1 MTSRG
6 CRRARRK
13 RPSSARTSVQTLT
26 SARSIACWPRAHHG
40 ERWGRLWLDQ
50 ARYADSNGFNI
61 DAPRSIWKYRD
72 WVITAL
78 NRDLPFNQFVTDQ
91 VAGDLKPN
99 ASFDDKIATGFQ
111 RNTQINQE
119 GGIDVEQFR
128 DESIVDRVNTTGT
141 VFLGLTIGCAQ
152 CHDHKYDPISQREYY
167 RLFAFFN
174 NVDEP
179 ELEIAT
185 PEAKK
190 HRDEVVAAIDAFHRD
205 LARRYPDLDAREERW
220 EATADLAFKQAQGAV
235 ARVAFD
241 LPRGKRTE
249 EQKRALIELMLA
261 HEKAFEN
268 DFAAL
273 SRLQA
278 QQPKF
283 TTTMVVSER
292 VKQPRVTHIHLGGDF
307 TRKGEPVATGVP
319 AVLNPL
325 ADESPGSPADRLDL
339 AQWLTDSTQSA
350 DRAGRGQP
358 GLAGG
363 VWPRTRRDR

>member
-1 MTSRG
+1 
-6 CRRARRK
+6 
-13 RPSSARTSVQTLT
+13 
-26 SARSIACWPRAHHG
+26 
-40 ERWGRLWLDQ
+40 Q

-72 WVITAL
+72 WVITAF
-78 NRDLPFNQFVTDQ
+78 NADMPFDQFAIDQ
-91 VAGDLKPN
+91 LAGDLHPG
-99 ASFDDKIATGFQ
+99 ASFSQRIATGFQ

-179 ELEIAT
+179 ELELAT
-185 PEAKK
+185 PQALKK
-190 HRDEVVAAIDAFHRD
+190 RDQVVAAIDAFHRD
-205 LARRYPDLDAREERW
+205 LAGRYPDLDAREERW

-241 LPRGKRTE
+241 LPRGKRST

-261 HEKAFEN
+261 QERAFEK

-273 SRLQA
+273 SRLRA
-278 QQPKF
+278 QEPKF
-283 TTTMVVSER
+283 ITTMVVSER
-292 VKQPRVTHIHLGGDF
+292 ANQPRVTHI
-307 TRKGEPVATGVP
+307 
-319 AVLNPL
+319 
-325 ADESPGSPADRLDL
+325 
-339 AQWLTDSTQSA
+339 
-350 DRAGRGQP
+350 
-358 GLAGG
+358 
-363 VWPRTRRDR
+363 